1 MLDLWYATYQ
11 NDCTKPEERFNKN
24 FIYGRGK
31 EENLKNILSAIS
43 RAMEVTGFVKFT
55 GCDIEEDES
64 KFSDLH
70 KIEESRLIQAVLNF
84 HLCCTEPDGEK
95 EEDISVRVFLPKV
108 VDDFFFILNGVK
120 YYAIYQMIDKGTYTV
135 GENIGLKT
143 MLMPFLIKK
152 NDAVI
157 VDKDNNEYKGR
168 MMELDVFRRSVNI
181 MLYFISETGI
191 DETLKF
197 FNANQYIHI
206 FSEDAE
212 IDKEKFVRFNF
223 GKFDMAIDR
232 EFFAEDKWIT
242 FTLLSLFTK
251 SKISSAEDLVSPE
264 FWNHQLGKIYTAN
277 KDQAVKKAEKIHSS
291 VRRILD
297 DCTKQNMVHI
307 DEKDKKSVYHI
318 FRWILVF
325 YDKLVKEDSMDLKNK
340 RLRLNEYI
348 LYPLIRKLST
358 ETYRCLNTRKMTM
371 RILTSMFSNIKANI
385 CIKQLITSE
394 LLRYVNCV
402 NCIDIFSAGL
412 KISQNGPQGLSSS
425 NNVPIRYRGHHP
437 SYIGQIGLNAASAGD
452 PGMTATL
459 TPFVKI
465 DGLFF
470 DKTPSYKT
478 DGYPDELH
486 IYGMNPVKEEEEV
499 VNANTI

>member
-1 MLDLWYATYQ
+1 
-11 NDCTKPEERFNKN
+11 
-24 FIYGRGK
+24 
-31 EENLKNILSAIS
+31 
-43 RAMEVTGFVKFT
+43 
-55 GCDIEEDES
+55 
-64 KFSDLH
+64 
-70 KIEESRLIQAVLNF
+70 
-84 HLCCTEPDGEK
+84 
-95 EEDISVRVFLPKV
+95 
-108 VDDFFFILNGVK
+108 
-120 YYAIYQMIDKGTYTV
+120 
-135 GENIGLKT
+135 
-143 MLMPFLIKK
+143 MPFLIKK
-152 NDAVI
+152 NEFTI
-157 VDKDNNEYKGR
+157 VDKENNEYRGR
-168 MMELDVFRRSVNI
+168 LMELDVFRRSVNI
-181 MLYFISETGI
+181 MLYFISEAGI
-191 DETLKF
+191 DETLRF
-197 FNANQYIHI
+197 FNANDSIHI

-212 IDKEKFVRFNF
+212 ISNEDFVRFNF
-223 GKFDMAIDR
+223 GKFDLAVER
-232 EFFAEDKWIT
+232 KFFEEDKWIT
-242 FTLLSLFTK
+242 FTLLSLLIK
-251 SKISSAEDLVSPE
+251 SKISSVEDLSSVE

-277 KDQAVKKAEKIHSS
+277 KDQAVKKADKIHSS
-291 VRRILD
+291 VRRILN

-307 DEKDKKSVYHI
+307 DEKDKLSVYHI

-325 YDKLVKEDSMDLKNK
+325 YEKLVKEDSMDLKNK

-478 DGYPDELH
+478 EGYPDELK
-486 IYGMNPVKEEEEV
+486 IYGTAVLEENKENDELQQK
-499 VNANTI
+499 N